1 MTTTQTLNPEL
12 VKILACPADDNRPPL
27 RLAGDTLVCDQCG
40 RVYPIRDGI
49 PILLPE
55 EATIPESQAP

>member
-1 MTTTQTLNPEL
+1 MTPMQPLDPEL
-12 VKILACPADDNRPPL
+12 VKILACPADQNRPPL
-27 RLAGDTLVCDQCG
+27 RLVGETLVCDQCG

-55 EATIPESQAP
+55 EATIPPKQS

>member
-1 MTTTQTLNPEL
+1 MPLDPKFL
-12 VKILACPADDNRPPL
+12 AVLACPADDARPPL
-27 RLAGDTLVCDQCG
+27 RQEGETLVCDVCG

-55 EATIPESQAP
+55 EATIPVKKQEA

>member
-1 MTTTQTLNPEL
+1 MTTLDPKLLE
-12 VKILACPADDNRPPL
+12 ILACPADDNRPRL
-27 RLAGDTLVCDQCG
+27 RLDGDTLVCDQCG

-55 EATIPESQAP
+55 EATIPNK